1 MLRPGSGLVWV
12 IATIRSDFFHRCG
25 EIPGFSALKDGLGS
39 YELLPPTGPEIAQ
52 IIREPARAV
61 GLRYEESVD
70 RGRLDDVLQEAAAA
84 DPRSLPLLEFVLD
97 ALYEAGRDRRL
108 LTFAMYRAL
117 GGLEGAIAR
126 RADEVLDALSPDIQE
141 ALPATLRALTT
152 VRPGDEAVTARPAL
166 LSEVAGTPARLA
178 LVNAFVGARLL
189 VTDEDVAGQVFVR
202 VTHEALLSRWPRA
215 SAIVDANRSFLET
228 RARVAADA
236 YRWLADN
243 RNPEL
248 LLPSGKRLAEG
259 EELLQSRREEV
270 DDGLIEYIEASSRA
284 QAAREERDRQ
294 AERALVDSA
303 ERLARRTR
311 YAAIVAIALALLA
324 AGGAY
329 VGLRGQ
335 QDATRQAT
343 WAQASA
349 EKARSAEKEA
359 VEARDQA
366 LRNQSLS
373 LSFLSRQTM
382 ASGDTETAILLALEA
397 LPKSGSG
404 PTRPYFFDAEAA
416 LFNALLMHRQT
427 AVFKHDAGV
436 AQAAFDRSGKRI
448 VTASYDKTARI
459 WDVATGRQIAMLKGH
474 HGAVERAG
482 FSPDGRL
489 VVTAARDG
497 TARIWDAVSGA
508 QRTVLGPIGDY
519 PTAVFDSKGDRVLTA
534 GGHTQATLWNPWT
547 GDKILSLASIRDDT
561 AGFGPDDRSFATS
574 FERGVSVWNAE
585 DGTLIHEFRVGTYAC
600 TLTFSP
606 DGSRLLIGPWG
617 TISYGSLP
625 VLWDVSNGTE
635 IARLSGHKSDT
646 QLHGTAFSHDGRRI
660 ATVSLDGSAR
670 IWDGKSGVLV
680 DVLGQEAP
688 NVKLADIASDYRD
701 QEMNSAF
708 SPDDRLLATASMNGP
723 LRIWDVGQASLFT
736 TIAGH
741 HDLVEHLEFNPVD
754 SNELLTAS
762 HDGTARTLGR
772 RWDTDDRATSGTAAD
787 LRRLQSRQ
795 RALADWRG

>member
-1 MLRPGSGLVWV
+1 
-12 IATIRSDFFHRCG
+12 
-25 EIPGFSALKDGLGS
+25 
-39 YELLPPTGPEIAQ
+39 
-52 IIREPARAV
+52 
-61 GLRYEESVD
+61 
-70 RGRLDDVLQEAAAA
+70 
-84 DPRSLPLLEFVLD
+84 
-97 ALYEAGRDRRL
+97 
-108 LTFAMYRAL
+108 
-117 GGLEGAIAR
+117 
-126 RADEVLDALSPDIQE
+126 
-141 ALPATLRALTT
+141 
-152 VRPGDEAVTARPAL
+152 
-166 LSEVAGTPARLA
+166 
-178 LVNAFVGARLL
+178 
-189 VTDEDVAGQVFVR
+189 
-202 VTHEALLSRWPRA
+202 
-215 SAIVDANRSFLET
+215 
-228 RARVAADA
+228 
-236 YRWLADN
+236 
-243 RNPEL
+243 
-248 LLPSGKRLAEG
+248 
-259 EELLQSRREEV
+259 
-270 DDGLIEYIEASSRA
+270 
-284 QAAREERDRQ
+284 
-294 AERALVDSA
+294 
-303 ERLARRTR
+303 
-311 YAAIVAIALALLA
+311 
-324 AGGAY
+324 
-329 VGLRGQ
+329 
-335 QDATRQAT
+335 
-343 WAQASA
+343 
-349 EKARSAEKEA
+349 
-359 VEARDQA
+359 
-366 LRNQSLS
+366 
-373 LSFLSRQTM
+373 M

-762 HDGTARTLGR
+762 HDGTARL
-772 RWDTDDRATSGTAAD
+772 WDVDGILTTALRQEPPPTFAAFSPDNVHLLTGGGDSKGHLWDLAGHEVGAFDTGEIVHGAAFSPDGDRVATKSLSGKISIWDVASKREIVRFASPGGLVQIQFGAKGDLLEASSTSGTARLWNAATGEEVATIKTAGRQIVFNRAGD
-787 LRRLQSRQ
+787 LVLAATPDNAAHVLRTNGTEL
-795 RALADWRG
+795 RALTGHDSRIVGAAFSPDGQLVATASLDRTARIWSAKDGNTVAILKGHRDALTTVAFSPDGQSLLTASRDGTARIWSALDGKQRVVLKGHSGTVDSAEFSSNGRHVLTASTQDGSARLWDAPTGREMAILANSEEKNRWRVPTRAAFNSDGTRVLIASYGEGIRLIRVFQTPQDLINFAKQTVPRELTGCERRRFFLPIEGEVGDCPG